1 MKRCKYILSIL
12 FLILIGAG
20 NLSAQQTDE
29 EKKAMIKEARKIM
42 KSVESELKKNGS
54 DQEAVR
60 LMETAKAKS
69 DYAYSYMISLPGYEA
84 AVLSQT
90 AKEFKAKVKAE
101 DETYKTLRK
110 DAREAQRKKQDYV
123 SGINE
128 DYKNALASHYE
139 LMY

>member
-69 DYAYSYMISLPGYEA
+69 DSAYSYMISLPGYEA

-128 DYKNALASHYE
+128 DYKNDLASDYE